1 MRRSLRNLR
10 ALAVL
15 AEELHFGRAAVRI
28 GMAQP
33 HLSALIADFEA
44 DLGATLFIRRPRVS
58 LTPAGAVVAAA
69 AARAVA
75 DLDGAR
81 REAQRLAHGE
91 LGTVR
96 VAFASTVMLTEIPA
110 ALNAFRRDRPDVEIV
125 LREMHSAAQH
135 DALEA
140 GVIDLAL
147 TREPASDPATR
158 CEVLWRDHL
167 VVIGPEGGGEGD
179 GEHGLSAADL
189 RDQPIVLFRRAI
201 APALH
206 DQIMALCTE
215 AGFSPNVVQEADEWH
230 TVLALVRCG
239 FGLTI
244 APSVVSGLA
253 LGDLEVRPFA
263 DQSAEVQ
270 TYLCWRPATLSATAA
285 GLADSLL
292 AAA

>member
-1 MRRSLRNLR
+1 MRRSLRTLR
-10 ALAVL
+10 ALVVL
-15 AEELHFGRAAVRI
+15 AEELHFGRAAARI

-33 HLSALIADFEA
+33 HLSGLIAEIEA
-44 DLGATLFIRRPRVS
+44 DLGAALFIRRPKVS
-58 LTPAGAVVAAA
+58 LTPAGSVITAA

-96 VAFASTVMLTEIPA
+96 VAFASTVMLTEIPT

-147 TREPASDPATR
+147 TREPPSDPGTR
-158 CEVLWRDHL
+158 GEVLWRDHL
-167 VVIGPEGGGEGD
+167 VVIGPDGGGAD
-179 GEHGLSAADL
+179 GVAVSDL
-189 RDQPIVLFRRAI
+189 REEPLVLFRRTI

-206 DQIMALCTE
+206 DQIVAICTDG
-215 AGFSPNVVQEADEWH
+215 GFSPNVVQEADEWH

-239 FGLTI
+239 FGVTI
-244 APSVVSGLA
+244 APSVVAGLA
-253 LGDLEVRPFA
+253 LGDLSVQPLSGQAEEVL
-263 DQSAEVQ
+263 
-270 TYLCWRPATLSATAA
+270 TYLCWRPATLSPTAA
-285 GLADSLL
+285 GLAERLL